1 MAKNVYE
8 ALNAQLLDEL
18 PKLYRL
24 SFELI
29 HECIARLVRA
39 QKNFYIACVEALY
52 TLPDVSRHI
61 MLSTL
66 HVCYCVKA
74 QCTGTWYLTENLFL
88 NCSFCYSSARRI
100 LLRDF
105 FASYFRIER
114 KAAKRWKFA
123 VGFKIYIFILATN

>member
-52 TLPDVSRHI
+52 TLPDVSRCI
-61 MLSTL
+61 VLSYT
-66 HVCYCVKA
+66 
-74 QCTGTWYLTENLFL
+74 T
-88 NCSFCYSSARRI
+88 RM
-100 LLRDF
+100 
-105 FASYFRIER
+105 
-114 KAAKRWKFA
+114 
-123 VGFKIYIFILATN
+123 

>member
-61 MLSTL
+61 MLS
-66 HVCYCVKA
+66 
-74 QCTGTWYLTENLFL
+74 
-88 NCSFCYSSARRI
+88 
-100 LLRDF
+100 
-105 FASYFRIER
+105 
-114 KAAKRWKFA
+114 
-123 VGFKIYIFILATN
+123 YITRM